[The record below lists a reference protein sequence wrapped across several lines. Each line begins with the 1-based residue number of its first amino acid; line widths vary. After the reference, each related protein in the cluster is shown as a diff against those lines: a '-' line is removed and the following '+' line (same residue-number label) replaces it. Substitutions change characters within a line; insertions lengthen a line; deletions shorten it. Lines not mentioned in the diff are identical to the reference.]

1 MFDLLFLAAATP
13 ESTGNPIIDLANTFG
28 VDWRIILAQIVNF
41 ALVAYLLWRFAFK
54 RVMASMEERQKQIA
68 DGLRFA
74 DESKLQL
81 AEAEKTKAEIIRAAQ
96 AEGQE
101 ILREVKEKAQ
111 AFHDQQ
117 TKETSQKVEEMLQRG
132 REANELERQKML
144 SEVRR
149 EIASL
154 VVLTSAKVLRS
165 ELQDVQKQRINEAAA
180 AEIARSN

>member
-1 MFDLLFLAAATP
+1 MFDVLFLAATTP
-13 ESTGNPIIDLANTFG
+13 DPTGNPIVDLANTFG
-28 VDWRIILAQIVNF
+28 VDWRIIFAQTVNF
-41 ALVAYLLWRFAFK
+41 ALVAFLLWRFAFK
-54 RVMASMEERQKQIA
+54 PVMASMEQRQKEIS

-74 DESKLQL
+74 EESKLQL
-81 AEAEKTKAEIIRAAQ
+81 AQAEKAKADMIREAQ
-96 AEGQE
+96 AEGQN
-101 ILREVKEKAQ
+101 ILRAVKEKAQ

-165 ELQDVQKQRINEAAA
+165 ELQDAQKQRINEAAA